1 MVALK
6 NTDHVIGPGSDGGDD
21 DEADDAGEDAE
32 DVEDSWD
39 GQNAET
45 DLGLHH
51 ESNGADPADLL
62 KLVELK
68 IHCSVGVTYSAVVGA
83 FIGDITKDII
93 VDLGFTSDGR
103 GVVQSRLIILVLML
117 EVLLSRTARALRHV
131 EGAKLIDQ
139 QTTKR

>member
-6 NTDHVIGPGSDGGDD
+6 NTDHVVGPGCDGGDD
-21 DEADDAGEDAE
+21 NEADDAGEDAE

-39 GQNAET
+39 GQDAET

-51 ESNGADPADLL
+51 ESNGADPADLEM
-62 KLVELK
+62 LVELK

-83 FIGDITKDII
+83 FIGDIAKDII

-103 GVVQSRLIILVLML
+103 GVVQSWLIILVLML
-117 EVLLSRTARALRHV
+117 EVLLSRTARVLRHV